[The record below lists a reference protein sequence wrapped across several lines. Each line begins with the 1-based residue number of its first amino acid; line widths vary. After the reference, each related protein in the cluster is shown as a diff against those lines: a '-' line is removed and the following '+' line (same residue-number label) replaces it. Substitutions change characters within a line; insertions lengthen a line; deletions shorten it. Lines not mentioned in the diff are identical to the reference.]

1 MYDDLFLD
9 YIRTVYLDLKFKI
22 IFICLTLGLCVAPQF
37 ILYLK
42 GCFTTFTPPFKKVF
56 CFAADQL
63 LLTEQHLHNRWV
75 ELLCLSWPGTDVII
89 ESQGEK
95 KNPKLFEAWAF
106 GSKGLLVHS
115 LVLFFKTSCLI
126 HPSIHLFCLSNS
138 GSHGAA
144 AFPSYHSG
152 GHPGQLV
159 TITGPL

>member
-56 CFAADQL
+56 CLAADQL

-95 KNPKLFEAWAF
+95 KPKTVWSMSFWL
-106 GSKGLLVHS
+106 KGIACTFIGLI
-115 LVLFFKTSCLI
+115 FQNFTS
-126 HPSIHLFCLSNS
+126 HPSIHPFCLFNS
-138 GSHGAA
+138 GSQGAA

>member
-63 LLTEQHLHNRWV
+63 LLTVQHLHNRWV

-126 HPSIHLFCLSNS
+126 HPSISS
-138 GSHGAA
+138 AY
-144 AFPSYHSG
+144 PIQ
-152 GHPGQLV
+152 GHTGLQPFQA
-159 TITGPL
+159 TIVGDILDSSWPLQVPFN